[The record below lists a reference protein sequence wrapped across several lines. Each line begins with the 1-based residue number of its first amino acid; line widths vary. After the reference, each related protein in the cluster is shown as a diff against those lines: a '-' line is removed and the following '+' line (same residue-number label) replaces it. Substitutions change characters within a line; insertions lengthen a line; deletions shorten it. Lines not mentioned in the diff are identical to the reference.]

1 MTERK
6 IHLDHLDHYRVLDLP
21 DPAHASNKAL
31 QNDIKIAYRRA
42 LLRHHP
48 DKNGTQSSHTNHKPT
63 YTLDQ
68 IFLAY
73 KTLVDPIARFEYDQ
87 SMKTLDSV
95 GSPNGKEAHP
105 GLETSDL
112 DELAFDPDRSTWSK
126 SCRCGNNTGFVINE
140 KDLEE
145 NAEYGEIITGCGGCS
160 LWLKVTFAI
169 VEDG

>member
-1 MTERK
+1 MTERN
-6 IHLDHLDHYRVLDLP
+6 IRLDHYRVLDLP
-21 DPAHASNKAL
+21 GPAHASNEDL

-48 DKNGTQSSHTNHKPT
+48 DKNGKQSSNINHEPT

-73 KTLVDPIARFEYDQ
+73 RTLGDPIARSEYDQ
-87 SMKTLDSV
+87 SMKTL
-95 GSPNGKEAHP
+95 GSAGSHNGKEARP

-112 DELAFDPDRSTWSK
+112 DELTFDSDRSTWFK
-126 SCRCGNNTGFVINE
+126 SCRCGNHTGFVISE

-160 LWLKVTFAI
+160 LWLKVTFAM

>member
-6 IHLDHLDHYRVLDLP
+6 LQLDHYRILDLP
-21 DPAHASNKAL
+21 CPFHASNKPS
-31 QNDIKIAYRRA
+31 QSDIKVAYRRA

-48 DKNGTQSSHTNHKPT
+48 DKHEKHSSNINHKPT

-68 IFLAY
+68 VFLAY
-73 KTLVDPIARFEYDQ
+73 KTLVDPNARFEYDQ
-87 SMKTLDSV
+87 SMKTIDSV
-95 GSPNGKEAHP
+95 VSFNGKEAHP

-112 DELAFDPDRSTWSK
+112 DDLAFDPDRSTWSK
-126 SCRCGNNTGFVINE
+126 SCRCGNPKAFVINE

-145 NAEYGEIITGCGGCS
+145 SAEYGEIITGCGGCS
-160 LWLKVTFAI
+160 LWLRVTFAI